1 MNAVLIFLGIV
12 ITLLILINLLLTLF
26 KKSGEDDIKL
36 LSNKFNAFESSLV
49 RFESILK
56 DDFSRSRDEVNKSF
70 RDTREELGNSF
81 KNFQGLFDQR
91 LKEINDRININAKE
105 NRDELSKSLKSFEEQ
120 FNNNV
125 KYNREELSKSLKS
138 FEEKFSNN
146 VKEFNELQRQK
157 FDNLS
162 GRQNELTQNTETKLD
177 KMRELIES
185 KLTSLQNDNN
195 DKLEKMRETVDEKL
209 HKTLEDRLTKSFE
222 SVTKHLLDVQKGLTE
237 MQTLAKDV
245 GGLKNALT
253 NVKTRGVL
261 GEAQL
266 GALLEQFLAKEQY
279 EKNVRIKPK
288 SKENVEFAVKL
299 PGVEDNSHIWL
310 PIDSK
315 FPVEDYYRLMD
326 SYEKGDKNE
335 IEANS
340 KSLETRLVG
349 QAKDIKE
356 KYIDPPNSTDF
367 GLMFLPFEGLYAEA
381 LRRPG
386 LFEKLQKEHK
396 VTIVG
401 PTTLTAFLNSLQV
414 GFKTLAISK
423 QSSEVWK
430 VLGAVKTEFGKFGES
445 LGAVQKNLDTAS
457 SNLLKVTDRARQME
471 KKLDTV
477 TALSDNVSVKLL
489 DIVDK

>member
-1 MNAVLIFLGIV
+1 MPTIMLPLIVVLIILN
-12 ITLLILINLLLTLF
+12 LIILLLLML
-26 KKSGEDDIKL
+26 KKTSEGEIRS
-36 LSNKFNAFESSLV
+36 LSNKFNVFESNLA

-56 DDFSRSRDEVNKSF
+56 DDFSRNRDEFNKSF
-70 RDTREELGNSF
+70 KETREELSNSF
-81 KNFQGLFDQR
+81 KNFQGLFDLR
-91 LKEINDRININAKE
+91 LKEINDRINNNAKD
-105 NRDELSKSLKSFEEQ
+105 NRDELSKSLKSFEDK
-120 FNNNV
+120 FGANV
-125 KYNREELSKSLKS
+125 KD
-138 FEEKFSNN
+138 
-146 VKEFNELQRQK
+146 FNELQRQK

-162 GRQNELTQNTETKLD
+162 NKQNELTQNTETKLE
-177 KMRELIES
+177 KMREIIE
-185 KLTSLQNDNN
+185 KQLTLLQKDNN

-209 HKTLEDRLTKSFE
+209 HKTLEERLTKSFE

-266 GALLEQFLAKEQY
+266 GALLEQFLTKEQY
-279 EKNVRIKPK
+279 ELNVRIKPK

-299 PGVEDNSHIWL
+299 PGPEEKSYIWL

-315 FPVEDYYRLMD
+315 FPVEDYYKLID
-326 SYEKGDKNE
+326 SYEKGDKIE
-335 IEANS
+335 IEANA
-340 KSLETRLVG
+340 KALENRLVG

-386 LFEKLQKEHK
+386 LLEKLQKEHK

-401 PTTLTAFLNSLQV
+401 PTTLAAFLNSLQV

-430 VLGAVKTEFGKFGES
+430 VLGAVKTEFGKFGDS

-457 SNLLKVTDRARQME
+457 TNLSKVTDRARQME

-477 TALSDNVSVKLL
+477 TAMPENESVKLL
-489 DIVDK
+489 EATEDN